1 MRHVHSSMELPPT
14 LTNDGG
20 AGRRF
25 SVDRRIVQQKY
36 YTIKSQLN
44 WRTQKSGYFHTCT
57 RPEGGRTMTAQ
68 AAIADVYPV
77 VTFADP
83 ISGRLHYSV
92 LNKTRASR
100 LLCKVLQLIRHLLAK
115 VTSRINIIPICK
127 SLKFVINSNIP
138 NLP

>member
-14 LTNDGG
+14 LTNNGG

-25 SVDRRIVQQKY
+25 SVDGRIVQQKY
-36 YTIKSQLN
+36 YTIESQLN
-44 WRTQKSGYFHTCT
+44 RRTKKSGHFHTCT
-57 RPEGGRTMTAQ
+57 RPKGGRTTTAQ

-92 LNKTRASR
+92 LNKTRVSR
-100 LLCKVLQLIRHLLAK
+100 LLCKVLQLIRHLLVK